1 MNNKGVLASLLA
13 LGAAACGGAG
23 VEDAESHE
31 PVGKPT
37 PASFGEAIEPGVA
50 YWVVSDEDSTM
61 VLFPTIHVLP
71 GDLDWQNEEVSEL
84 IAEADEVWFEVLP
97 AELNDQTAV
106 QALSMTYGMSPDRPL
121 SERLDAETYGRLVKQ
136 TESLGLSPEL
146 MEPFRPWMAAVT
158 LATMDLVRDGFDPA
172 SGVEMVIGA
181 ETPDAKERGLET
193 VEQQLSFFGGLS
205 EDVET
210 AFLLST
216 LDDIEKDQQEL
227 KDFAEAWALGDLS
240 SLEELVLD
248 SIREVSE
255 ELYDV
260 LITRRNQAWAELL
273 SEELE
278 GAGNDFVAVGAGH
291 LIGEDG
297 LPTLLAKRG
306 YAVEGPLTE

>member
-1 MNNKGVLASLLA
+1 MNSKCVMAGLLA

-23 VEDAESHE
+23 DDDVAAPADAGEITS
-31 PVGKPT
+31 
-37 PASFGEAIEPGVA
+37 ASDTGEPGVA

-71 GDLDWQNEEVSEL
+71 GDLDWQSDIVNQR

-121 SERLDAETYGRLVKQ
+121 SERLDAETYGRLVTQ
-136 TESLGLSPEL
+136 SESLGLSPEL

-181 ETPDAKERGLET
+181 DTPDAKERGLET

-248 SIREVSE
+248 SIRETSE

-260 LITRRNQAWAELL
+260 LITRRNKNWAEML

-297 LPTLLAKRG
+297 LPTLLAERG
-306 YAVEGPLTE
+306 YTVEGPFTE

>member
-1 MNNKGVLASLLA
+1 MNSKCVIAGLLA

-23 VEDAESHE
+23 DDDVAAPADAGEITS
-31 PVGKPT
+31 
-37 PASFGEAIEPGVA
+37 ASDTGEPGVA

-71 GDLDWQNEEVSEL
+71 GDLDWQSDIVNQR

-121 SERLDAETYGRLVKQ
+121 SERLDAETYGRLVTQ
-136 TESLGLSPEL
+136 SESLGLSPEL

-181 ETPDAKERGLET
+181 DTPDAKERGLET

-248 SIREVSE
+248 SIRETSE

-260 LITRRNQAWAELL
+260 LITRRNKNWAEML

-297 LPTLLAKRG
+297 LPTLLAERG
-306 YAVEGPLTE
+306 YTVEGPFTE